1 MLEIR
6 RMLEIRMRH
15 VQSVIA
21 GLKMDVA
28 LWQGMEMNS
37 RTWRVDLGLP
47 RGRRREWDGQGVG
60 C

>member
-1 MLEIR
+1 
-6 RMLEIRMRH
+6 MLEIRMRH

-37 RTWRVDLGLP
+37 RTWRVDLWLP